1 MSRTKRDHT
10 YLSKGHQQITQENRL
25 KGKPSRMV
33 RTKAVKVLELT
44 AAELLEEAGYCIPNR
59 LGARAN
65 VKGSAIPDAWDD
77 YPVAAR
83 AELVVR

>member
-10 YLSKGHQQITQENRL
+10 YLDKGHQQVSFENKL
-25 KGKPSRMV
+25 KGKPTRML
-33 RTKAVKVLELT
+33 RTRNNKVLELT
-44 AAELLEEAGYCIPNR
+44 AAELLEEAGFCVPNR
-59 LGARAN
+59 LEARAN
-65 VKGSAIPDAWDD
+65 VGGATIPDAWND